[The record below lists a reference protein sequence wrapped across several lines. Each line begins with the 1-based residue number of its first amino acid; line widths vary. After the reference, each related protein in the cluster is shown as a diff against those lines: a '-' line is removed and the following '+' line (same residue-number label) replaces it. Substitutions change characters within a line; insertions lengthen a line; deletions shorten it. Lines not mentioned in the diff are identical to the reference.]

1 MPDAALSALI
11 PVAGV
16 IAAALIAGLF
26 MLAGKRTDAQAKAA
40 DDTDEARREL
50 VALLREQIAVKDA
63 QIAALEAKVSAHDHR
78 PTRGPS

>member
-26 MLAGKRTDAQAKAA
+26 MLASKRSDAQAQAA
-40 DDTDEARREL
+40 ADTDEARREL

-63 QIAALEAKVSAHDHR
+63 QIAALEAKVANHEHR
-78 PTRGPS
+78 QTRRP